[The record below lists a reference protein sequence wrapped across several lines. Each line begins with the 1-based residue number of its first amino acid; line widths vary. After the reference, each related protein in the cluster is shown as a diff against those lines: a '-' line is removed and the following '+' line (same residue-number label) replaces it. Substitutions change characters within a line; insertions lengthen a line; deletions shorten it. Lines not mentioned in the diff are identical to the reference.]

1 MHCTDTEASV
11 ARDNAAALRPLLDA
25 LQPEML
31 TAIRETVADAEKAA
45 WQRVVARRVRAIS
58 PGPYAVAVFANVGP
72 KLGMGHDDYSA
83 RNVDLYAEAEAE
95 DQDEPSET
103 CDFDDAA
110 LTRALGALAEL
121 LRPSDGAQLEVDLDQ
136 EDEGN

>member
-1 MHCTDTEASV
+1 MHCTDTEASA
-11 ARDNAAALRPLLDA
+11 ARDSAAALRPLLDA

-31 TAIRETVADAEKAA
+31 TAIRETVAGAEKAA
-45 WQRVVARRVRAIS
+45 WLRVVARRVRAIA

-83 RNVDLYAEAEAE
+83 RNVDLYAEAE

-121 LRPSDGAQLEVDLDQ
+121 LRPSDGAQLDVHLDQ
-136 EDEGN
+136 EGEGN